1 MIFERYKKVFFV
13 GIGGIGMSGVAEIM
27 HNLNFDI
34 SGSDKNENSNTI
46 RLKKIGVKINI
57 GHGKKGIKGS
67 DLVVFS
73 SAIKKN
79 NKDIIEAR
87 KNNIPTISRAKMLAE
102 ILRLKYSITI
112 SGSHGKTTTTSIIS
126 SIFEYANLDPTI
138 INGGIINKYNT
149 NAKLGKGKWIIAE
162 ADESDGS
169 FTHLPSTIGVINNI
183 DPEHLDFYKTFDNL
197 KDAFLTY
204 GQNIPFFGFLCICK
218 DDKNIKSI
226 CKNLKNVR
234 TISYGI
240 SKFSNI
246 SCSNIKIIFRK
257 NTYYS
262 CFDVRINWLKKY
274 IIKRVYFPMIGLH
287 NIKNALAAISVAVGV
302 GIDTKIIKEGI
313 QKFSGVK
320 RRFNLIYKNK
330 IKIFDDYAHHPVEIS
345 NVINSLKLI
354 SKERIIVVHEPH
366 RYSRVNSLFEDF
378 IKSLRI
384 ADHIILLPVFSAGE
398 KKIKRFESQMLV
410 SRIGVKKS
418 DYVTNKL
425 KLFKKLEDII
435 KVGDN
440 IVFLGAGPITKL
452 AYEFAKKIENNES
465 NK

>member
-1 MIFERYKKVFFV
+1 MIFERFKKVFFV
-13 GIGGIGMSGVAEIM
+13 GIGGIGMSGIAEIM

-34 SGSDKNENSNTI
+34 SGSDQNENSNTI
-46 RLKKIGVKINI
+46 RLKRIGVKINI

-183 DPEHLDFYKTFDNL
+183 DPEHIDFYKTFDNL
-197 KDAFLTY
+197 KNAFLTY

-218 DDKNIKSI
+218 DDKNVKSI
-226 CKNLKNVR
+226 CKNLKNIR

-240 SKFSNI
+240 SKLSNI

-262 CFDVRINWLKKY
+262 CFDVRINWLKEY
-274 IIKRVYFPMIGLH
+274 TIKRVYFPMIGLH

-302 GIDTKIIKEGI
+302 GINAKVIKEGI

-320 RRFNLIYKNK
+320 RRFNLIYRNK
-330 IKIFDDYAHHPVEIS
+330 IKIFDDYAHHPVEIT

-354 SKERIIVVHEPH
+354 SKGRIIAVHEPH
-366 RYSRVNSLFEDF
+366 RYSRVHSLFKDF
-378 IKSLRI
+378 IKSLSI
-384 ADHIILLPVFSAGE
+384 ADHVILLPVFSAGE

-410 SRIGVKKS
+410 SRIGLKKS
-418 DYVTNKL
+418 DYVSNKV

>member
-13 GIGGIGMSGVAEIM
+13 GIGGIGMSGIAEIM

-197 KDAFLTY
+197 KNAFLTY

-366 RYSRVNSLFEDF
+366 RYSRVSSLFEDF

>member
-197 KDAFLTY
+197 KNAFLTY

-366 RYSRVNSLFEDF
+366 RYSRVSSLFEDF

>member
-197 KDAFLTY
+197 KNAFLTY

-262 CFDVRINWLKKY
+262 CFDVKINWLKKY

-366 RYSRVNSLFEDF
+366 RYSRVSSLFEDF